1 MFNSSGIY
9 RISSAAN
16 ALGYKPYWLDL
27 NSFKDTTGGKV
38 INSQN
43 DLYSFGSRISQKS
56 KLFNRFVWEPVNY
69 EGFKKITYNSTDQK
83 NSELMTGIFK
93 NIPKDIPVV
102 ATHVWPAQAAVH
114 AGMERVVNAIPDNW
128 PMALHLAEGS
138 IHTVQTHSSLLG
150 YRMLNGMDGRRILK
164 PMPADSIMYTGHY
177 IDHELVS
184 NIDNDC
190 AARIMRAKK
199 KRPVRFLLTI
209 GGAGAQR
216 EIFSAI
222 ISFLMPYIKAGKAV
236 LYINV
241 GDYKE
246 AWDELTGNVSELNKE
261 AVLHFDRWDDTK
273 NFANEAKGYIKDMFS
288 QTHMAKRTVLSFV
301 GIFLMG
307 FAISLFSLSNFGV
320 DPYTSM
326 NMNISSVVGMSFGT
340 YQLIVNA
347 VILLVAL
354 IVAHRGLIGVGTAFN
369 MVLVGYTCDFFEK
382 LLSPLVSGVFA
393 QRIVL
398 LVVAVVLMCFATSLF
413 FTADIGV
420 GAYDT
425 VAFMITQRTKVPM
438 KVTRVIT
445 DVSVVLIGLVVSGGL
460 AAVFKGNFSEIKN
473 IGIGTVITAFCT
485 GPLVTFFNKHVSEKI
500 LNVDYGRVGK
510 KLLAS
515 LSKKQG

>member
-1 MFNSSGIY
+1 M
-9 RISSAAN
+9 
-16 ALGYKPYWLDL
+16 
-27 NSFKDTTGGKV
+27 
-38 INSQN
+38 
-43 DLYSFGSRISQKS
+43 
-56 KLFNRFVWEPVNY
+56 
-69 EGFKKITYNSTDQK
+69 
-83 NSELMTGIFK
+83 
-93 NIPKDIPVV
+93 
-102 ATHVWPAQAAVH
+102 
-114 AGMERVVNAIPDNW
+114 
-128 PMALHLAEGS
+128 
-138 IHTVQTHSSLLG
+138 
-150 YRMLNGMDGRRILK
+150 
-164 PMPADSIMYTGHY
+164 
-177 IDHELVS
+177 
-184 NIDNDC
+184 
-190 AARIMRAKK
+190 
-199 KRPVRFLLTI
+199 
-209 GGAGAQR
+209 
-216 EIFSAI
+216 
-222 ISFLMPYIKAGKAV
+222 
-236 LYINV
+236 
-241 GDYKE
+241 
-246 AWDELTGNVSELNKE
+246 
-261 AVLHFDRWDDTK
+261 K
-273 NFANEAKGYIKDMFS
+273 NFANESKGYIKDMFS
-288 QTHMAKRTVLSFV
+288 QTHMAKRTVLSLV

-398 LVVAVVLMCFATSLF
+398 LVVAVILMCFATSLF

>member
-1 MFNSSGIY
+1 MPLPLWQKYRNS
-9 RISSAAN
+9 
-16 ALGYKPYWLDL
+16 YKKLDF
-27 NSFKDTTGGKV
+27 SK
-38 INSQN
+38 SQYIIV
-43 DLYSFGSRISQKS
+43 LK
-56 KLFNRFVWEPVNY
+56 
-69 EGFKKITYNSTDQK
+69 EG
-83 NSELMTGIFK
+83 
-93 NIPKDIPVV
+93 
-102 ATHVWPAQAAVH
+102 
-114 AGMERVVNAIPDNW
+114 
-128 PMALHLAEGS
+128 
-138 IHTVQTHSSLLG
+138 
-150 YRMLNGMDGRRILK
+150 
-164 PMPADSIMYTGHY
+164 
-177 IDHELVS
+177 
-184 NIDNDC
+184 
-190 AARIMRAKK
+190 
-199 KRPVRFLLTI
+199 
-209 GGAGAQR
+209 
-216 EIFSAI
+216 
-222 ISFLMPYIKAGKAV
+222 
-236 LYINV
+236 
-241 GDYKE
+241 KE
-246 AWDELTGNVSELNKE
+246 AGVSEMKS
-261 AVLHFDRWDDTK
+261 
-273 NFANEAKGYIKDMFS
+273 FANEAKGYIKDMFS